1 MEQKEQKEQIR
12 QPSPRDKIPYAEEI
26 AAHCE
31 FRAETT
37 PELRNYL
44 RTGKLWLTWGWYM
57 ELLCEE
63 HDSTDQKVLDII
75 RVVYDAKT
83 PEETC
88 WQQLTDTILR
98 YLIRR
103 KSEERE
109 KLLLGCA
116 GSLPEFVMTLLLQV
130 EEIGE
135 FIQDCLRWGESTEIM
150 EIAKRFLRI
159 QMQCREQRGELL
171 PAQYFNIGFAAPRWG
186 KLTERKAESQIGWN
200 RFLEEV
206 TEGKPEERAA
216 CNETIISV
224 YGQLCRFRENRKG
237 AKPQEEEWKLWDRE
251 EDALLQW
258 IRKMKGNGAEAVPV
272 CLQNIFKDNRYFVA
286 DGIRNLCEKLPMER
300 SLPKECL
307 YQAFQDEAIVT
318 HLNAREYYHILK
330 YLLETF
336 CLTGETAEII
346 KDIHVENFYQWL
358 CYLDEAEIVFLHEK
372 DFFPES
378 VLRELLYLAKEK
390 NDPENLSLFMNFW

>member
-1 MEQKEQKEQIR
+1 METMEQTKW
-12 QPSPRDKIPYAEEI
+12 PSPRDKIPYAEEI
-26 AAHCE
+26 ASHCE
-31 FRAETT
+31 FLAETT
-37 PELRNYL
+37 PELQSYL
-44 RTGKLWLTWGWYM
+44 RTGKLWLTLGWYR
-57 ELLCEE
+57 ELLSEE

-75 RVVYDAKT
+75 RDIYNTKE
-83 PEETC
+83 PEEAC
-88 WQQLTDTILR
+88 WKQLTDAIL
-98 YLIRR
+98 YFLINS
-103 KSEERE
+103 KSADRE
-109 KLLLGCA
+109 KLLISYTSA
-116 GSLPEFVMTLLLQV
+116 LPEFVMTPLLQV

-150 EIAKRFLRI
+150 EIAKSFLRI
-159 QMQCREQRGELL
+159 QMQCHEQRGELL
-171 PAQYFNIGFAAPRWG
+171 PAQYFNIGFAAPLRG
-186 KLTERKAESQIGWN
+186 KLTERKAESQIGWI

-307 YQAFQDEAIVT
+307 YQAFQDEAMIT
-318 HLNAREYYHILK
+318 HLNAREYYRILK
-330 YLLETF
+330 YLLDTF
-336 CLTGETAEII
+336 CLTGETGEIT
-346 KDIHVENFYQWL
+346 KNVNMKNFYQWL
-358 CYLDEAEIVFLHEK
+358 CYLEEVEIVFLYEK

-378 VLRELLYLAKEK
+378 MLRELLYLAKKK
-390 NDPENLSLFMNFW
+390 NDPEMLSLFMNFW